1 MLQNIATYHPNHGL
15 LSLCSL
21 SRVLSFIIAEYPLA
35 GETMNESENS
45 SSESAIQPYPRYQ
58 EITTTISKHIQEQHD
73 KTTLWL
79 YVVAGKEDMERD

>member
-1 MLQNIATYHPNHGL
+1 
-15 LSLCSL
+15 
-21 SRVLSFIIAEYPLA
+21 
-35 GETMNESENS
+35 MNESENS